1 MDLRTLIN
9 KGCWVRKTR
18 LVRSAVSEWA
28 TLICRQIAAQDIGET
43 ARLLSQALGIRM
55 EMRRSVNYANPY
67 YFWRMGREEIFI
79 RVNEDE
85 EGEPIKDDFPLDA
98 IFVEAI
104 DVVGPGN
111 AHRARQM
118 EEAVKWVES
127 QHC

>member
-1 MDLRTLIN
+1 M
-9 KGCWVRKTR
+9 
-18 LVRSAVSEWA
+18 
-28 TLICRQIAAQDIGET
+28 
-43 ARLLSQALGIRM
+43 LGIRM

-111 AHRARQM
+111 AHRAAPDGGSS
-118 EEAVKWVES
+118 EVG
-127 QHC
+127 